1 MKRITLQDVA
11 DRANIKLEVLQNQIK
26 TNELF
31 WNKRTGKPVSQKQM
45 SMYNHHYLPY
55 PYKVLIN
62 LMRLNKITFK
72 KLGIRDEDL

>member
-1 MKRITLQDVA
+1 MKRITLRDIA

-45 SMYNHHYLPY
+45 YIYTSQYV

>member
-1 MKRITLQDVA
+1 MKRLTLQDIA

-45 SMYNHHYLPY
+45 CMYNYHYLPY
-55 PYKVLIN
+55 KVVIN
-62 LMRLNKITFK
+62 IMRLNKITFK

>member
-1 MKRITLQDVA
+1 MKRITLQDIA

-31 WNKRTGKPVSQKQM
+31 WNKRTGKPVSQKTIC
-45 SMYNHHYLPY
+45 MYNYHYL

-72 KLGIRDEDL
+72 KLGMLDEDL